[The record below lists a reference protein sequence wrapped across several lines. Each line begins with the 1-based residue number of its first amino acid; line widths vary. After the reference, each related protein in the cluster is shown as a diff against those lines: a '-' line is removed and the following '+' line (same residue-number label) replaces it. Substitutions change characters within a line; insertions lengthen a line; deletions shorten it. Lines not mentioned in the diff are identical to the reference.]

1 MQQRL
6 LMFLLVTLWSPTTGR
21 LLPAPDPSLPLRQ
34 VRVLAGGHS
43 NHADGPGPTA
53 LFYWPSDVA
62 IGPDGTLYVAD
73 TENHCIRKI
82 TPSGHVTTLAGAAGV
97 EGYADGPSRTARFRR
112 PVSLAVDAAG
122 AVYVADAWNYCL
134 RRIAPDGQVSTLAGA
149 PGQEG
154 NADGA
159 GSSARFGRLG
169 GLALDGRGTLY
180 VADTPN
186 RRVCTVSPAGQ
197 VRTLARRPDKYYE
210 LGAAVF
216 LESPEDVAVDLQGT
230 VYVADRSMPC
240 LLRISPE
247 GQVRTL
253 EGGVACAE
261 APGPARPPVW
271 EHPTGILVDAGGTI
285 YAADAGTGQVMRV
298 TPDGQAR
305 TLAGVRSP
313 DYVNPALPVMDG
325 PAATARFRAPAGLAL
340 APDGTLYVADAG
352 NHRIRRIAPGGQVET
367 VAGRG
372 EATLVNG
379 QGTAAR
385 FKMPMAIAVAAD
397 GTAYVADTDNHCIRK
412 ITPAGQVTILAG
424 TGQPGFVNGAGHAAR
439 FRSPVA
445 VAVDRGGVVYVT
457 DAGNHCVRRIAPN
470 ERVTTLAGTERPG
483 FANGPGPAARFR
495 RPRGL
500 AAAPDGTLYVADS
513 GNGCVRRIRPDGQV
527 TTLTSP
533 RTRTDRPDGAIGIG
547 DPFAL
552 ALAASG
558 TLYVGATDERGNV
571 LYAVTPAGRARFVAG
586 GALSKWPEDGE
597 GGGASF
603 GEIAGITVDGRG
615 GVYVAES
622 NMQQIRRVTPAGK
635 VTTVARATGP
645 DDYPPNQPP
654 MELDE
659 PSGIAT
665 GPGGTLY
672 VTNWG
677 SNRIL
682 VLK

>member
-82 TPSGHVTTLAGAAGV
+82 TPSGHVTTLAGAARV

-240 LLRISPE
+240 L
-247 GQVRTL
+247 
-253 EGGVACAE
+253 
-261 APGPARPPVW
+261 
-271 EHPTGILVDAGGTI
+271 
-285 YAADAGTGQVMRV
+285 
-298 TPDGQAR
+298 
-305 TLAGVRSP
+305 
-313 DYVNPALPVMDG
+313 
-325 PAATARFRAPAGLAL
+325 
-340 APDGTLYVADAG
+340 
-352 NHRIRRIAPGGQVET
+352 
-367 VAGRG
+367 
-372 EATLVNG
+372 
-379 QGTAAR
+379 
-385 FKMPMAIAVAAD
+385 
-397 GTAYVADTDNHCIRK
+397 
-412 ITPAGQVTILAG
+412 
-424 TGQPGFVNGAGHAAR
+424 
-439 FRSPVA
+439 
-445 VAVDRGGVVYVT
+445 
-457 DAGNHCVRRIAPN
+457 
-470 ERVTTLAGTERPG
+470 
-483 FANGPGPAARFR
+483 
-495 RPRGL
+495 
-500 AAAPDGTLYVADS
+500 
-513 GNGCVRRIRPDGQV
+513 
-527 TTLTSP
+527 
-533 RTRTDRPDGAIGIG
+533 
-547 DPFAL
+547 
-552 ALAASG
+552 
-558 TLYVGATDERGNV
+558 
-571 LYAVTPAGRARFVAG
+571 
-586 GALSKWPEDGE
+586 
-597 GGGASF
+597 
-603 GEIAGITVDGRG
+603 
-615 GVYVAES
+615 
-622 NMQQIRRVTPAGK
+622 
-635 VTTVARATGP
+635 
-645 DDYPPNQPP
+645 
-654 MELDE
+654 
-659 PSGIAT
+659 
-665 GPGGTLY
+665 
-672 VTNWG
+672 
-677 SNRIL
+677 
-682 VLK
+682 